1 MLWIQACEPASIIS
15 PIRSRLYGVFEVFV
29 ASAGLVLPV
38 AAVAETGP
46 APGVD
51 GVGQAPSRTRK
62 RGLFHN
68 GRIPFR
74 GGAWTEAKRRD
85 VASVVGRATSGG
97 VATLPT
103 TSNPDGAIAAGP
115 VMAIGGAEDKLRDKL
130 ILSAFV
136 NLAGGPDARI
146 AILPTASSIED
157 AGERYKA
164 IFLGMGAQ
172 RADILFLPDRAAAA
186 SGESVELLDGVTGV
200 FMTGGNQMRLA
211 SIVAG
216 TPVARKVKARNQAG
230 AVVAGT
236 SAGASIL
243 SSHMVAYGASGP
255 SPRMRM
261 AQMTAGF
268 DLVPGVVIDQHFRQ
282 RDRIGRLLAL
292 VAGSPGLLGIG
303 VDEDTAAL
311 FHGDMLEILG
321 RHSVTIIDGTH
332 IVSDIHRV
340 KAYGS
345 ITVSGAIIHVLAAG
359 NRFDMVER
367 KLLPNE
373 RASREVEKSRSRERS
388 RVVSR
393 ES

>member
-1 MLWIQACEPASIIS
+1 
-15 PIRSRLYGVFEVFV
+15 
-29 ASAGLVLPV
+29 
-38 AAVAETGP
+38 
-46 APGVD
+46 
-51 GVGQAPSRTRK
+51 
-62 RGLFHN
+62 
-68 GRIPFR
+68 
-74 GGAWTEAKRRD
+74 
-85 VASVVGRATSGG
+85 
-97 VATLPT
+97 
-103 TSNPDGAIAAGP
+103 
-115 VMAIGGAEDKLRDKL
+115 MAIGGAEDKLRDKL

-146 AILPTASSIED
+146 AIVPTASSIED

-164 IFLGMGAQ
+164 IFQGMGAQ
-172 RADILFLPDRAAAA
+172 CADVLFLPDRAAAA
-186 SGESVELLDGVTGV
+186 AADSVGLLEDVTGI

-216 TPVARKVKARNQAG
+216 TPVARKVKALHQAG

-261 AQMTAGF
+261 AQMTAGL

-311 FHGDMLEILG
+311 FNGGMLEILG

-359 NRFDMVER
+359 NRFDLVER

-373 RASREVEKSRSRERS
+373 TARRLDGKTASRGVEESRET
-388 RVVSR
+388 VSR

>member
-1 MLWIQACEPASIIS
+1 MTQ
-15 PIRSRLYGVFEVFV
+15 
-29 ASAGLVLPV
+29 
-38 AAVAETGP
+38 
-46 APGVD
+46 
-51 GVGQAPSRTRK
+51 
-62 RGLFHN
+62 
-68 GRIPFR
+68 
-74 GGAWTEAKRRD
+74 
-85 VASVVGRATSGG
+85 
-97 VATLPT
+97 
-103 TSNPDGAIAAGP
+103 AAGP

-136 NLAGGPDARI
+136 NLAGGPAARI
-146 AILPTASSIED
+146 AIVPTASSIEE

-164 IFLGMGAQ
+164 LFLSMGAE
-172 RADILFLPDRAAAA
+172 RADVLYLPTRSAA
-186 SGESVELLDGVTGV
+186 SSPELLELLDGVTGI
-200 FMTGGNQMRLA
+200 FLTGGNQMRLA

-216 TPVARKVKARNQAG
+216 TPLARKVKACHQAG

-255 SPRMRM
+255 SPKMRM

-311 FHGDMLEILG
+311 FTGDTLEVLG
-321 RHSVTIIDGTH
+321 WHSVTIVDGSH
-332 IVSDIHRV
+332 IESDIHRV
-340 KAYGS
+340 KAHGP
-345 ITVSGAIIHVLAAG
+345 ITVSGAILHVLGAG

-367 KLLPNE
+367 TLLPAE
-373 RASREVEKSRSRERS
+373 TVMPQVRRR
-388 RVVSR
+388 
-393 ES
+393 